1 MGRYNQYP
9 DDYIASKIVGLK
21 DGLKGSRLVIH
32 RDMDLVHYIY
42 TERIDDNNY
51 IGFCLIFNK
60 VRLLKPKKLIE
71 LFRLIIEE
79 RMVNSGHIIKYSTEG
94 KLQYIIKSFNESIKE
109 YEKLKFF
116 INSELES
123 NYNKYNIEELHSIYN
138 GEKSSVILDNMVT
151 DAQIISLT
159 DKHNYVFVN
168 EDAGIENGYIQ
179 EIMTSI
185 RTQNINANKEI
196 EELHSKIVI
205 LNRRKNQYRKVVLL
219 FILVIFC
226 FMGLFALYNNLDRA
240 EQNLV
245 NSMNRLELAQDTIRI
260 LNANILTKT
269 NEISALE
276 TRCMQEETKRRE
288 GEALINDITSQYPII
303 IRNTSFDF
311 SRKILK
317 IEYYAADECIKDV
330 KVKAFSDSSN
340 QLVNISKGNNI
351 SFYKGNGS
359 LSSNFSY
366 SFNSSNWYT
375 FEIWVG
381 GRLVGGGRH

>member
-138 GEKSSVILDNMVT
+138 GEKSSVV
-151 DAQIISLT
+151 SP
-159 DKHNYVFVN
+159 
-168 EDAGIENGYIQ
+168 
-179 EIMTSI
+179 
-185 RTQNINANKEI
+185 R
-196 EELHSKIVI
+196 
-205 LNRRKNQYRKVVLL
+205 
-219 FILVIFC
+219 
-226 FMGLFALYNNLDRA
+226 
-240 EQNLV
+240 
-245 NSMNRLELAQDTIRI
+245 
-260 LNANILTKT
+260 
-269 NEISALE
+269 
-276 TRCMQEETKRRE
+276 
-288 GEALINDITSQYPII
+288 
-303 IRNTSFDF
+303 
-311 SRKILK
+311 
-317 IEYYAADECIKDV
+317 
-330 KVKAFSDSSN
+330 
-340 QLVNISKGNNI
+340 
-351 SFYKGNGS
+351 
-359 LSSNFSY
+359 
-366 SFNSSNWYT
+366 
-375 FEIWVG
+375 
-381 GRLVGGGRH
+381 